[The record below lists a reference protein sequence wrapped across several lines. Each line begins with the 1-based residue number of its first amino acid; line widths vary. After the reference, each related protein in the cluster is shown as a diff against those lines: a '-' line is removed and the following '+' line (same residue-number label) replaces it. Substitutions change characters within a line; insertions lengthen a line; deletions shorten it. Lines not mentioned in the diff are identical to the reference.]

1 MAFAGACSI
10 LIADEMASGAS
21 RKGRIDRMSLYC
33 ATGDVESELSPQVLH
48 DLLLETLAKLGR
60 RNRVLVVPPDQSRVH
75 SRAGDLTRF
84 AWEYYGAKLQA
95 VLPALGTHAAM
106 RPEQIQR
113 MFGEM
118 PHQLFR
124 VHNWRTDV
132 ETLGEVPARFI
143 QEQSEGKL
151 NYAWPAQVNRLVA
164 HGGFDLILSIGQVVP
179 HEVIGMANYNK
190 NILVGTGGRES
201 INRSHYLGAVY
212 GMERIMGR
220 AENPVR
226 NVLNYASDRF
236 LRDLPIVYV
245 LTVVGRTKDDNLAVR
260 GLFIGDDA
268 ECFHRAAELS
278 LKVNFETLDQPIRKA
293 VVYLDPHEFHSTW
306 LGNKAIYRTR
316 MALADDAELIIL
328 APGVS
333 KFGEDAAIDALIRKY
348 GYRGTP
354 ATLEAVKKNADLEG
368 DLSAAA
374 HLIHGSSEGRFTIRW
389 CPGQLSKEEV
399 EGVGFEYGDL
409 TAMLS
414 RYSPEKLRY
423 GYNRVDG
430 EEVSFIPN
438 PGLGLWAYR
447 GKLCRDGDVER
458 AATIG
463 TKKLVDSHLG

>member
-1 MAFAGACSI
+1 
-10 LIADEMASGAS
+10 
-21 RKGRIDRMSLYC
+21 MSLYC
-33 ATGDVESELSPQVLH
+33 DTGGVEADLSPQELH
-48 DLLLETLAKLGR
+48 DLLVESLAKLGER
-60 RNRVLVVPPDQSRVH
+60 KRVLIVPPDQSRVH
-75 SRAGDLTRF
+75 SRAGDLTRH
-84 AWEYYGAKLQA
+84 AWEYFGDHLQV

-106 RPEQIQR
+106 QPEQIAR
-113 MFGEM
+113 MFGAM
-118 PHQLFR
+118 PQELFR

-132 ETLGEVPARFI
+132 EILGEVPAEFI
-143 QEQSEGKL
+143 HEQSEGKL
-151 NYAWPAQVNRLVA
+151 NYPWPAQVNRLVA

-226 NVLNYASDRF
+226 KILNYASDRF

-245 LTVVGRTKDDNLAVR
+245 LTVIGRAGVGLAVR
-260 GLFIGDDA
+260 GLFVGDDV
-268 ECFHRAAELS
+268 ECFHRAAALS
-278 LKVNFETLDQPIRKA
+278 LKVNFETLDTPIQKA

-316 MALADDAELIIL
+316 MALADNAELIIL
-328 APGVS
+328 APGVQ

-354 ATLEAVKKNADLEG
+354 ATLEAVGANADLAD

-374 HLIHGSSEGRFTIRW
+374 HLIHGSSEGRFTTRW
-389 CPGQLSKEEV
+389 CPGHLSKEEV
-399 EGVGFEYGDL
+399 EGVGFEYGNLKNML
-409 TAMLS
+409 T
-414 RYSPEKLRY
+414 RYNPQELRH
-423 GYNRVDG
+423 GFNRVDG
-430 EEVSFIPN
+430 EEVFFIPN

-447 GKLCRDGDVER
+447 GKLCREADRAPTAQQSER
-458 AATIG
+458 
-463 TKKLVDSHLG
+463 